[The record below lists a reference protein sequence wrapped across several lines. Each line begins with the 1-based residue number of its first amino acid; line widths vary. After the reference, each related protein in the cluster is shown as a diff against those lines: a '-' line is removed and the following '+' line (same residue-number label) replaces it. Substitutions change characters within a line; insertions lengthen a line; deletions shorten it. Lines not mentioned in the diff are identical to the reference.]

1 MLQIK
6 GNQPKLLARL
16 LALHAAAPAPVGAYQ
31 CQQQRRSGRLNTWH
45 TSVYDCPDP
54 ELRAA
59 WAGLAR
65 CVVVVKTVV
74 YRGQRT
80 ERRHYYLTSLAT
92 LPVAALAAGIRGHW
106 GIENKLHRARDVQF
120 NQDANGIRHP
130 VAAANL
136 ALFNTL
142 ALNYLLANV
151 SQSVSYAQLCFA
163 QNFKHFLL
171 NMKT

>member
-16 LALHAAAPAPVGAYQ
+16 QTRHAAAPELAGAFYS
-31 CQQQRRSGRLNTWH
+31 QQQRRSGRLNTWH
-45 TSVYDCPDP
+45 TSVYDRPDP
-54 ELRAA
+54 DLRAA

-65 CVVVVKTVV
+65 CVVVVKTVT
-74 YRGQRT
+74 YRGYTTQRH
-80 ERRHYYLTSLAT
+80 HYYLTSLRT

-106 GIENKLHRARDVQF
+106 DIENKLHRARDVQF
-120 NQDANGIRHP
+120 GQDTNGIRHP

-142 ALNYLLANV
+142 ALNYLLANI
-151 SQSVSYAQLCFA
+151 SQSVSYAQLSFA
-163 QNFKHFLL
+163 QNLSRFLL
-171 NMKT
+171 SIEI

>member
-1 MLQIK
+1 VLQIK

-16 LALHAAAPAPVGAYQ
+16 QARHAAAPEPAGAFYTY
-31 CQQQRRSGRLNTWH
+31 CERRSGRLNYWK

-54 ELRAA
+54 DLRAA

-65 CVVVVKTVV
+65 CVVVVKTVT
-74 YRGQRT
+74 YRGHT
-80 ERRHYYLTSLAT
+80 HERWHFYRTSLAT

-120 NQDANGIRHP
+120 NQDTNGIRHH

-136 ALFNTL
+136 ALLNTL
-142 ALNYLLANV
+142 ALNYLLANI
-151 SQSVSYAQLCFA
+151 SQSVSYAQISFA
-163 QNFKHFLL
+163 QNIQEFLL
-171 NMKT
+171 NLRT

>member
-16 LALHAAAPAPVGAYQ
+16 QALHAAAPAPAGASH
-31 CQQQRRSGRLNTWH
+31 CQQQRRSGRLNNWQ

-54 ELRAA
+54 VLRAD

-65 CVVVVKTVV
+65 CVVVVKTVT
-74 YRGQRT
+74 YRGHTR

-120 NQDANGIRHP
+120 NQDTNGIRHP

-142 ALNYLLANV
+142 ALNYLLTNV
-151 SQSVSYAQLCFA
+151 SQSVSYAQLWVA
-163 QNFKHFLL
+163 QNFKQFLYDIR
-171 NMKT
+171 T